1 MKMKWTDKY
10 YNIDFKSSS
19 VSEAYNKNGLLVRA
33 HTPDLLHM
41 LTVPPPLKHVHALVI
56 ENYFCKTQI
65 IVNNNK
71 LKLD

>member
-41 LTVPPPLKHVHALVI
+41 LTVPPPLKHVHALLSL
-56 ENYFCKTQI
+56 KTI
-65 IVNNNK
+65 FVR
-71 LKLD
+71 LKSLLTIYC